1 MTIRTALLA
10 VSLAIGP
17 VAGGELPNTAVD
29 AVFGDLD
36 SVNSPGCAVGVMREG
51 RFVYRAGY
59 GMASLEHGAPT
70 TPDTVFYVGSVSKQ
84 FVAASIAL
92 AAEDGKLSLE
102 DDVRNHVRELPDY
115 GERITIRHLVHHSS
129 GLRDYLGLLR
139 LAGKPA
145 EDVISDEEVLALIA
159 RQKALNFPP
168 GSQYRYSNSGYF
180 LLAEIINRTT
190 GKTLRE
196 FAAREIFGPLGMDN
210 SHFHDDRSQIVRRR
224 ATAYSPVTGGGFRLN
239 WSSNFDKVGS
249 GGLMTTVTDML
260 AWERNF
266 LDARIG
272 SIGFLETILTPGRL
286 RDDTE
291 QDYAFGLQIGEYRGL
306 PTVSHGGSMFGFRA
320 FLSIARRR
328 LREPLPEKD
337 FGHTLG
343 TTARIGVRDI
353 AQTQHRKTFLG
364 EAQIEGAGSPSAES
378 PKVSKDSSW
387 QPSASELAQL
397 AGRYYSPELDAYY
410 TFELTDGVLHFAGLK
425 TMPATKL
432 QPESQSRFRAGQ
444 ITFQF
449 DPKGLLIDAGRVAG
463 IRFERVKAR
472 SLTE

>member
-59 GMASLEHGAPT
+59 GMASLEHGAPI

-102 DDVRNHVRELPDY
+102 DDVRNHVHELPDY

-129 GLRDYLGLLR
+129 GLRDYLRLLR

-306 PTVSHGGSMFGFRA
+306 PTVSHGGSMFGFRPFYLRFPQERLA
-320 FLSIARRR
+320 VLCLCNVANEIVPNLVEGGRAAVLKLGS
-328 LREPLPEKD
+328 LRESSKP
-337 FGHTLG
+337 F
-343 TTARIGVRDI
+343 TTKENRREETVPHSR
-353 AQTQHRKTFLG
+353 F
-364 EAQIEGAGSPSAES
+364 
-378 PKVSKDSSW
+378 
-387 QPSASELAQL
+387 
-397 AGRYYSPELDAYY
+397 
-410 TFELTDGVLHFAGLK
+410 LK
-425 TMPATKL
+425 TAARQPRPAHSPA
-432 QPESQSRFRAGQ
+432 QPKRAAHAA
-444 ITFQF
+444 
-449 DPKGLLIDAGRVAG
+449 AG
-463 IRFERVKAR
+463 
-472 SLTE
+472 